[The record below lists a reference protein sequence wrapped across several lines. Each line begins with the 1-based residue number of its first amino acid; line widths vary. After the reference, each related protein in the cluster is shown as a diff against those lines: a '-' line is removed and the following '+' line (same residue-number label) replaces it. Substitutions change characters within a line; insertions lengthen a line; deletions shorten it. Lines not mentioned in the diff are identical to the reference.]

1 MLVISA
7 SSSGASSAQFC
18 ASSRRLA
25 CGTVQ
30 KPWFFQGGK
39 LSKLRCVLLLRRVLV
54 GKLDWKIDA
63 DVQGQKS
70 ALNAKVSWPVARMQ
84 QTNTKRKQCKSWREP
99 NALQRWCTPAKRN
112 NPCAGAMLIF
122 SVSFQFYRMIQK
134 NIKVQFNSQESI
146 NIAEKSKKKM
156 LSSKKNLRRII
167 KKKTQKK
174 HDAYCQKVYIQDTHN
189 PYISYIYPIRS
200 YQILS
205 DPIDI
210 HFFASI
216 MDRSGGSTKPVS
228 TEQAV
233 LGAWCLVQRRE

>member
-1 MLVISA
+1 
-7 SSSGASSAQFC
+7 
-18 ASSRRLA
+18 
-25 CGTVQ
+25 
-30 KPWFFQGGK
+30 
-39 LSKLRCVLLLRRVLV
+39 
-54 GKLDWKIDA
+54 
-63 DVQGQKS
+63 
-70 ALNAKVSWPVARMQ
+70 
-84 QTNTKRKQCKSWREP
+84 
-99 NALQRWCTPAKRN
+99 
-112 NPCAGAMLIF
+112 
-122 SVSFQFYRMIQK
+122 
-134 NIKVQFNSQESI
+134 
-146 NIAEKSKKKM
+146 M

-233 LGAWCLVQRRE
+233 LGA